1 MSAITVTPNVSRDNL
16 FIPFGSAILITLFLF
31 YIDEGYYDFRW
42 MLQWG
47 NWIVLVIYI
56 IMLFPLQWVIS
67 YFLFRKAHGMQ
78 KALLMLVFGI
88 PMTLALFYW
97 MVL

>member
-1 MSAITVTPNVSRDNL
+1 MSAITVTTNTSRDNL
-16 FIPFGSAILITLFLF
+16 LIPFASALLITLFLF

-47 NWIVLVIYI
+47 NWIVFAIYI
-56 IMLFPLQWVIS
+56 IMLFPVQWAIA
-67 YFLFRKAHGMQ
+67 YFLFRKFEGIQ
-78 KALLMLVFGI
+78 KALMMFVFGI

-97 MVL
+97 IVL